1 MLLFEIG
8 SVIYIMIKSSIPFGA
23 AISEIW
29 TFSAKGILASM
40 GGLVGFFIF
49 AYFFETEKEYYRH
62 SYTKYRENSA
72 YEQKERRCIT
82 DVGETEQI
90 DNLTILTK
98 NQELMERWGKW
109 IELKECFSKR

>member
-1 MLLFEIG
+1 MEEDKTMNFEKKRITAALKYTIIAALVMLLFEIG

-49 AYFFETEKEYYRH
+49 AYFFETEKE
-62 SYTKYRENSA
+62 
-72 YEQKERRCIT
+72 
-82 DVGETEQI
+82 
-90 DNLTILTK
+90 
-98 NQELMERWGKW
+98 
-109 IELKECFSKR
+109 